1 MSAGTRTRVAG
12 PAFRQMVRTNSRE
25 LFRDGKTAFFA
36 LVFPLLF
43 LAMFLALG
51 TLAAGGTYRIA
62 VTSAT
67 EHPAVLENLK
77 RPDGFRA
84 EAWKESGPPE
94 RGDLGGFDAIVSPAG
109 PAGSEAAATVVVD
122 PGKFGALKDIRSAL
136 SRSGIDEDDVRFST
150 PDGGAPFDPLKAAL
164 PTGLLMALMSVAF
177 FGTATPLI
185 ALRTRGTLRLLGTTP
200 LSRMTFVLAQAPV
213 RLALVAVQ
221 LLALGAVAVA
231 MGFLP
236 LAGTLRLMVSGFLGA
251 VMLFSF
257 GYLIAARMR
266 NAEVV
271 NGLLGLLMPVVL
283 FTSGLF
289 LPLDLLPSVVG
300 DLSAVL
306 PTTYLVDALNHDLNE
321 AASTHT
327 LLTDWS
333 VVLAGAAVCG
343 GLAARLFRW
352 DQGEDR

>member
-1 MSAGTRTRVAG
+1 MSADTRTRTRTRGAS

-51 TLAAGGTYRIA
+51 TLAAGGTYHVA
-62 VTSAT
+62 VTGSAGS
-67 EHPAVLENLK
+67 PAVLENLK
-77 RPDGFRA
+77 KPDGFQT
-84 EAWKESGPPE
+84 EAWPESTPPKP
-94 RGDLGGFDAIVSPAG
+94 GDLAGYDAIVSPAG
-109 PAGSEAAATVVVD
+109 DKATVVVD

-136 SRSGIDEDDVRFST
+136 SSSGIDEDHVRFLT

-200 LSRMTFVLAQAPV
+200 LNRMTFVLAQAPV

-221 LLALGAVAVA
+221 LLVLGTVAVA

-236 LAGTLRLMVSGFLGA
+236 LAGTLRLLVSGFLGA
-251 VMLFSF
+251 VMLFAF

-300 DLSAVL
+300 DISAVL

-333 VVLAGAAVCG
+333 IVLAGAVVFG